1 MFRASARVVPSHA
14 ETALTSTI
22 GQSEEQLMSA
32 SFLVSAGTRAVDRP
46 VAAERSMLQMS
57 LDDALASHAHLT
69 DGQDGDHAVE
79 LGGLRVIHRQRFS
92 KWLHFLGM
100 RSANGTKIEAIMK
113 VSADDG
119 QTVVDAFPVRTGD
132 VVRVSGPLE
141 RRKGKFSIKVETLAV
156 EEAWSDVFGATIFED
171 HTVPEGNWG
180 RGNVLIQ
187 VAGSHAER
195 LKAYLLALHG
205 VHTVAISQV
214 PNTPQERGVL
224 AECADPAALFAA
236 LRDDPNV
243 PRVVRRW
250 YLLEGFHAT
259 LADAVRALEVQL
271 CELPPDTA
279 EGGPEALRCL
289 PDALRRCLP
298 EALRGNDGR
307 VPVRVATFPRVLGE
321 KVIPML
327 HAGGTATPQPHG
339 YRAVACVVYVQ
350 GRYAAGLAA
359 PSAFHGDLSTAHR
372 NTAGEAVSRAY
383 YKLREVRARCACVP
397 ADLSTVAAAIDV
409 GAAPGGW
416 TACLAKAGVRRVVA
430 VDPGA
435 LTIPDT
441 PPYDTA
447 VEHMQMTFEAALPQL
462 IGEVIA
468 TDADVRFG
476 LYVCDMNQPP
486 ATALD
491 FMLQSIPL
499 MQPRA
504 PFVLTF
510 KNPFKKE
517 AQWQRALGAAL
528 ARLEIVADGVTELH
542 LFANTSHET
551 TVVGTIKEPPPPQ
564 HALPW
569 ATPEELSVYATCKA
583 AGGSS
588 FKAQVEETGAE
599 TGTETGTPLSGDELS
614 LLTSAAEKGQKK
626 KKKKAKNSKK
636 AGGEGAPE

>member
-1 MFRASARVVPSHA
+1 
-14 ETALTSTI
+14 
-22 GQSEEQLMSA
+22 MSA

-626 KKKKAKNSKK
+626 KKKKAKNGKK

>member
-1 MFRASARVVPSHA
+1 
-14 ETALTSTI
+14 
-22 GQSEEQLMSA
+22 MSA

-46 VAAERSMLQMS
+46 VAAERSALQMS
-57 LDDALASHAHLT
+57 LDAALASHAHLT

-205 VHTVAISQV
+205 VRTVAISAV

-588 FKAQVEETGAE
+588 FKAQVEETGTDE

-626 KKKKAKNSKK
+626 KKKKKAKNSKK
-636 AGGEGAPE
+636 AGGEGAAKE

>member
-1 MFRASARVVPSHA
+1 
-14 ETALTSTI
+14 
-22 GQSEEQLMSA
+22 MSA

-46 VAAERSMLQMS
+46 VAAERSTLQMS
-57 LDDALASHAHLT
+57 LDAALASHAHLT

-588 FKAQVEETGAE
+588 FKAQVEETGADE
-599 TGTETGTPLSGDELS
+599 TGTESGTPLSGEELS

-626 KKKKAKNSKK
+626 KKKKAKNGKK

>member
-1 MFRASARVVPSHA
+1 
-14 ETALTSTI
+14 
-22 GQSEEQLMSA
+22 MSA

-46 VAAERSMLQMS
+46 VAAERSTLQMS
-57 LDDALASHAHLT
+57 LDAALASHAHLT

-626 KKKKAKNSKK
+626 KKKKAKNGKK

>member
-1 MFRASARVVPSHA
+1 
-14 ETALTSTI
+14 
-22 GQSEEQLMSA
+22 
-32 SFLVSAGTRAVDRP
+32 
-46 VAAERSMLQMS
+46 MS
-57 LDDALASHAHLT
+57 LDAALASHAHLV
-69 DGQDGDHAVE
+69 DGQDGEHAVE
-79 LGGLRVIHRQRFS
+79 LRGLRVVHRQRFS
-92 KWLHFLGM
+92 KWLHFLGL
-100 RSANGTKIEAIMK
+100 RSASGTVLEGILK
-113 VSADDG
+113 VNADDG
-119 QTVVDAFPVRTGD
+119 RTVVDAFPVRTGD
-132 VVRVSGPLE
+132 VVTVSGPLE
-141 RRKGKFSIKVETLAV
+141 RRKGKFSIKVEMLTI
-156 EEAWSDVFGATIFED
+156 EEAWSGVFGSTIFED
-171 HTVPEGNWG
+171 QTVPEDSWG

-205 VHTVAISQV
+205 VHTVAISSV

-224 AECADPAALFAA
+224 AECADPAALFSA

-259 LADAVRALEVQL
+259 LADAVCALEL
-271 CELPPDTA
+271 RLRELSPDTVGVGA
-279 EGGPEALRCL
+279 EALRCV
-289 PDALRRCLP
+289 PEAFRRCLP
-298 EALRGNDGR
+298 EALRGRDGR
-307 VPVRVATFPRVLGE
+307 VPVRVAAFPRALGG
-321 KVIPML
+321 KAIAML
-327 HAGGTATPQPHG
+327 QAGHAATPQPHG
-339 YRAVACVVYVQ
+339 YRAVACLVYVH

-383 YKLREVRARCACVP
+383 YKMREVRARCACVP
-397 ADLSTVAAAIDV
+397 ADLATLAAAIDV

-435 LTIPDT
+435 LTIPDA
-441 PPYDTA
+441 PPYDRA

-462 IGEVIA
+462 VSA
-468 TDADVRFG
+468 ARTADADVRFG

-491 FMLQSIPL
+491 FMLRSLPL
-499 MQPRA
+499 LRPRA

-510 KNPFKKE
+510 KNPFKKD
-517 AQWQRALGAAL
+517 AQWQQALGAAL
-528 ARLEIVADGVTELH
+528 ARLELVADGVSELH

-551 TVVGTIKEPPPPQ
+551 TVVGTIKESPPPQ

-569 ATPEELSVYATCKA
+569 ATPDELRVYASCKA

-588 FKAQVEETGAE
+588 FKAQLAG
-599 TGTETGTPLSGDELS
+599 TGTQSGMEAGTPLSGDELS
-614 LLTSAAEKGQKK
+614 LLAAVADVPAEKGQESKK
-626 KKKKAKNSKK
+626 KKKKAKDPKR
-636 AGGEGAPE
+636 AGGGG

>member
-1 MFRASARVVPSHA
+1 
-14 ETALTSTI
+14 
-22 GQSEEQLMSA
+22 MSA

-46 VAAERSMLQMS
+46 VAAERSALQMS
-57 LDDALASHAHLT
+57 LDAALASHAHLT
-69 DGQDGDHAVE
+69 DGQDGEHAVE
-79 LGGLRVIHRQRFS
+79 LRGLRVTHRQRFS

-588 FKAQVEETGAE
+588 FKAQVEETGADE
-599 TGTETGTPLSGDELS
+599 TGTESGTPLSGEELS

-626 KKKKAKNSKK
+626 KAKKAKNGKK
-636 AGGEGAPE
+636 AGGECAA

>member
-1 MFRASARVVPSHA
+1 
-14 ETALTSTI
+14 
-22 GQSEEQLMSA
+22 
-32 SFLVSAGTRAVDRP
+32 
-46 VAAERSMLQMS
+46 MS
-57 LDDALASHAHLT
+57 LDAIAKRATLLMTLDAALTSHAHLT
-69 DGQDGDHAVE
+69 DGQDGEHAVE
-79 LGGLRVIHRQRFS
+79 LRGLRVIHRQRFS

-132 VVRVSGPLE
+132 VVRVSGPME

-171 HTVPEGNWG
+171 HTVPEGDWG

-298 EALRGNDGR
+298 GALGGSDGR

-491 FMLQSIPL
+491 FMLQSVPL
-499 MQPRA
+499 LRPRA

-614 LLTSAAEKGQKK
+614 LLTSATEKGQKK
-626 KKKKAKNSKK
+626 KKKKAKNGKK
-636 AGGEGAPE
+636 AGGGGAAKE

>member
-1 MFRASARVVPSHA
+1 
-14 ETALTSTI
+14 
-22 GQSEEQLMSA
+22 
-32 SFLVSAGTRAVDRP
+32 
-46 VAAERSMLQMS
+46 MS
-57 LDDALASHAHLT
+57 LDAALASHAHLV
-69 DGQDGDHAVE
+69 DGQDGEHAVE
-79 LGGLRVIHRQRFS
+79 LRGLRVVHRQRFS
-92 KWLHFLGM
+92 KWLHFLGL
-100 RSANGTKIEAIMK
+100 RSASGTVLEGILK
-113 VSADDG
+113 VNADDG
-119 QTVVDAFPVRTGD
+119 RTVVDAFPVRTGD
-132 VVRVSGPLE
+132 VVTVRGPLE
-141 RRKGKFSIKVETLAV
+141 RRKGKFSIKVEMLTI
-156 EEAWSDVFGATIFED
+156 EEAWSGVFGSTIFED
-171 HTVPEGNWG
+171 QTVPEDSWG

-205 VHTVAISQV
+205 VHTVAISSV

-224 AECADPAALFAA
+224 AECADPAALFSA

-259 LADAVRALEVQL
+259 LADAVRALEL
-271 CELPPDTA
+271 RLRELSPDTVGVGA
-279 EGGPEALRCL
+279 ESLRCVPEAF
-289 PDALRRCLP
+289 RRCLP
-298 EALRGNDGR
+298 EALRGRDGR
-307 VPVRVATFPRVLGE
+307 VPVRVAAFPRALGG
-321 KVIPML
+321 KAIAML
-327 HAGGTATPQPHG
+327 QAGHAATPQPHG
-339 YRAVACVVYVQ
+339 YRAVACLVYVH

-383 YKLREVRARCACVP
+383 YKMREVRARCACVP
-397 ADLSTVAAAIDV
+397 ADLATLAAAIDV

-435 LTIPDT
+435 LTIPDA
-441 PPYDTA
+441 PPYDSA

-462 IGEVIA
+462 VSA
-468 TDADVRFG
+468 ARTADADVRFG

-491 FMLQSIPL
+491 FMLRSLPL
-499 MQPRA
+499 LGPRA

-510 KNPFKKE
+510 KNPFKKD
-517 AQWQRALGAAL
+517 AQWQQALGAAL
-528 ARLEIVADGVTELH
+528 ARLELVADGVSELH

-551 TVVGTIKEPPPPQ
+551 TVVGTIKESPPPQ

-569 ATPEELSVYATCKA
+569 ATPDELRVYASCKA

-588 FKAQVEETGAE
+588 FKAQLAG
-599 TGTETGTPLSGDELS
+599 TGTQSGMEAGTPLSGDELS
-614 LLTSAAEKGQKK
+614 LLAAVADVPAEKGQESKK
-626 KKKKAKNSKK
+626 KKKKAKDPKR
-636 AGGEGAPE
+636 AGGGG

>member
-1 MFRASARVVPSHA
+1 
-14 ETALTSTI
+14 
-22 GQSEEQLMSA
+22 
-32 SFLVSAGTRAVDRP
+32 
-46 VAAERSMLQMS
+46 
-57 LDDALASHAHLT
+57 
-69 DGQDGDHAVE
+69 
-79 LGGLRVIHRQRFS
+79 
-92 KWLHFLGM
+92 
-100 RSANGTKIEAIMK
+100 
-113 VSADDG
+113 
-119 QTVVDAFPVRTGD
+119 VVDAFPVRTGD

-171 HTVPEGNWG
+171 FTVPEGDWG

-205 VHTVAISQV
+205 VHTVAISAV

-289 PDALRRCLP
+289 PDAFRRCLP
-298 EALRGNDGR
+298 EALGGNDGR
-307 VPVRVATFPRVLGE
+307 VPVRVATFPRVLGQ

-327 HAGGTATPQPHG
+327 HAGGAATPQPHG

-435 LTIPDT
+435 LTIPKT

-462 IGEVIA
+462 VGEVIA
-468 TDADVRFG
+468 TDADVHDVRFG

-491 FMLQSIPL
+491 FMLQSVPL
-499 MQPRA
+499 LRPRA

-517 AQWQRALGAAL
+517 AR
-528 ARLEIVADGVTELH
+528 
-542 LFANTSHET
+542 
-551 TVVGTIKEPPPPQ
+551 
-564 HALPW
+564 
-569 ATPEELSVYATCKA
+569 
-583 AGGSS
+583 
-588 FKAQVEETGAE
+588 
-599 TGTETGTPLSGDELS
+599 
-614 LLTSAAEKGQKK
+614 
-626 KKKKAKNSKK
+626 
-636 AGGEGAPE
+636 

>member
-1 MFRASARVVPSHA
+1 MDVP
-14 ETALTSTI
+14 I
-22 GQSEEQLMSA
+22 
-32 SFLVSAGTRAVDRP
+32 
-46 VAAERSMLQMS
+46 MS
-57 LDDALASHAHLT
+57 LDAALASHAHLV
-69 DGQDGDHAVE
+69 DGQDGEHAVE
-79 LGGLRVIHRQRFS
+79 LRGLRVVHRQRFS
-92 KWLHFLGM
+92 KWLHFLGL
-100 RSANGTKIEAIMK
+100 RSASGTVLEGILK
-113 VSADDG
+113 VNADDG
-119 QTVVDAFPVRTGD
+119 RTVVDAFPVRTGD
-132 VVRVSGPLE
+132 VVTVRGPLE
-141 RRKGKFSIKVETLAV
+141 RRKGKFSIKVEMLTI
-156 EEAWSDVFGATIFED
+156 EEAWSGVFGSTIFED
-171 HTVPEGNWG
+171 QTVPEDSWG

-205 VHTVAISQV
+205 VHTVAISSV

-224 AECADPAALFAA
+224 AECADPAALFSA

-259 LADAVRALEVQL
+259 LADAVRALEL
-271 CELPPDTA
+271 RLRELSPDTVGVGA
-279 EGGPEALRCL
+279 ESLRCVPEAF
-289 PDALRRCLP
+289 RRCLP
-298 EALRGNDGR
+298 EALRGRDGR
-307 VPVRVATFPRVLGE
+307 VPVRVAAFPRALGG
-321 KVIPML
+321 KAIAML
-327 HAGGTATPQPHG
+327 QAGHAATPQPHG
-339 YRAVACVVYVQ
+339 YRAVACLVYVH

-383 YKLREVRARCACVP
+383 YKMREVRARCACVP
-397 ADLSTVAAAIDV
+397 ADLATLAAAIDV

-435 LTIPDT
+435 LTIPDA
-441 PPYDTA
+441 PPYDSA

-462 IGEVIA
+462 VSA
-468 TDADVRFG
+468 ARTADADVRFG

-491 FMLQSIPL
+491 FMLRSLPL
-499 MQPRA
+499 LRPRA

-510 KNPFKKE
+510 KNPFKKD
-517 AQWQRALGAAL
+517 AQWQQALGAAL
-528 ARLEIVADGVTELH
+528 ARLELVADGVSELH

-551 TVVGTIKEPPPPQ
+551 TVVGTIKESPPPQ

-569 ATPEELSVYATCKA
+569 ATPDELRVYASCKA

-588 FKAQVEETGAE
+588 FKAQLAG
-599 TGTETGTPLSGDELS
+599 TGTQSGMEAGTPLSGDELS
-614 LLTSAAEKGQKK
+614 LLAAVADVPAEKGQESKK
-626 KKKKAKNSKK
+626 KKKKAKDPKR
-636 AGGEGAPE
+636 AGGGG

>member
-1 MFRASARVVPSHA
+1 
-14 ETALTSTI
+14 
-22 GQSEEQLMSA
+22 
-32 SFLVSAGTRAVDRP
+32 
-46 VAAERSMLQMS
+46 MS
-57 LDDALASHAHLT
+57 LDAIAKRATLLMTLDAALASHAHLT
-69 DGQDGDHAVE
+69 DGQDGEHAVE
-79 LGGLRVIHRQRFS
+79 LRGLRVIHRQRFS

-100 RSANGTKIEAIMK
+100 RSANGTKIEAILK
-113 VSADDG
+113 VNADDG

-205 VHTVAISQV
+205 VHTVAISAV

-224 AECADPAALFAA
+224 AECADPTALFAA

-298 EALRGNDGR
+298 EALGGNDGR

-321 KVIPML
+321 RVIPML
-327 HAGGTATPQPHG
+327 HAGGAATPQPHG

-462 IGEVIA
+462 AGEVIA

-491 FMLQSIPL
+491 FMLQSVPL
-499 MQPRA
+499 LRPRA

-528 ARLEIVADGVTELH
+528 ARLELVADGVTELH

-588 FKAQVEETGAE
+588 FKAQLEE
-599 TGTETGTPLSGDELS
+599 TGTETGTSLLSGDELS
-614 LLTSAAEKGQKK
+614 LLTSAAEKGQGKK
-626 KKKKAKNSKK
+626 KKKKAKNSKR
-636 AGGEGAPE
+636 AAGGGEGAAKE

>member
-1 MFRASARVVPSHA
+1 MDVQGGSIAP
-14 ETALTSTI
+14 TL
-22 GQSEEQLMSA
+22 
-32 SFLVSAGTRAVDRP
+32 
-46 VAAERSMLQMS
+46 MS
-57 LDDALASHAHLT
+57 LDAALASHAHLV
-69 DGQDGDHAVE
+69 DGQDGEHAVE
-79 LGGLRVIHRQRFS
+79 LRGLRVVHRQRFS

-100 RSANGTKIEAIMK
+100 RSANGTVIEGILK
-113 VSADDG
+113 VNADDG
-119 QTVVDAFPVRTGD
+119 RTVVDAFPVRTGD
-132 VVRVSGPLE
+132 VVTASGPLE
-141 RRKGKFSIKVETLAV
+141 RRKGKFSVKVEMLTI
-156 EEAWSDVFGATIFED
+156 EEAWSGVFGSTIFED
-171 HTVPEGNWG
+171 QTVPEDSWG

-205 VHTVAISQV
+205 VHTVAISAV

-224 AECADPAALFAA
+224 AECADPAALFSA

-259 LADAVRALEVQL
+259 LADAVRALEL
-271 CELPPDTA
+271 RLRELSPDTA
-279 EGGPEALRCL
+279 GDGAEALRCL
-289 PDALRRCLP
+289 PEAFRRCLP
-298 EALRGNDGR
+298 EALRGRDGR
-307 VPVRVATFPRVLGE
+307 VPVRVATFPRALGG
-321 KVIPML
+321 KAIAML
-327 HAGGTATPQPHG
+327 QAGHAATPQPHG
-339 YRAVACVVYVQ
+339 YRAVACLVYVH

-383 YKLREVRARCACVP
+383 YKMREVRARCACVP
-397 ADLSTVAAAIDV
+397 ADLATLAAAIDV

-435 LTIPDT
+435 LTIPDA

-462 IGEVIA
+462 VSA
-468 TDADVRFG
+468 ARTADADVRFG

-491 FMLQSIPL
+491 FMLRSLPL
-499 MQPRA
+499 LRPRA

-510 KNPFKKE
+510 KNPFKKD
-517 AQWQRALGAAL
+517 AQWQQALGAAL
-528 ARLEIVADGVTELH
+528 ARLELVADGVTELH

-569 ATPEELSVYATCKA
+569 ATPDELRVYASCKA

-588 FKAQVEETGAE
+588 FKAQLEETGTQSGMEA
-599 TGTETGTPLSGDELS
+599 GTPLSGDELS
-614 LLTSAAEKGQKK
+614 LLASAADVPVGEGQESKK
-626 KKKKAKNSKK
+626 KKKKAKDPKR
-636 AGGEGAPE
+636 AGGGG

>member
-1 MFRASARVVPSHA
+1 
-14 ETALTSTI
+14 
-22 GQSEEQLMSA
+22 MSA

-46 VAAERSMLQMS
+46 VAAERSALQMS
-57 LDDALASHAHLT
+57 LDAALASHAHLT

-141 RRKGKFSIKVETLAV
+141 RRKGKFSIKVKTLAV

-279 EGGPEALRCL
+279 EGRPEALRCL

-636 AGGEGAPE
+636 AGGEGAAKE

>member
-1 MFRASARVVPSHA
+1 
-14 ETALTSTI
+14 
-22 GQSEEQLMSA
+22 MSA

-46 VAAERSMLQMS
+46 VAAERSTLQMS
-57 LDDALASHAHLT
+57 LDAALASHAHLT

-588 FKAQVEETGAE
+588 FKAQVEETGADE
-599 TGTETGTPLSGDELS
+599 TGTESGTPLSGEELS

-636 AGGEGAPE
+636 AGGEGGAKE

>member
-1 MFRASARVVPSHA
+1 MDVP
-14 ETALTSTI
+14 I
-22 GQSEEQLMSA
+22 
-32 SFLVSAGTRAVDRP
+32 
-46 VAAERSMLQMS
+46 MS
-57 LDDALASHAHLT
+57 LDAALASHAHLV
-69 DGQDGDHAVE
+69 DGQDGEHAVE
-79 LGGLRVIHRQRFS
+79 LRGLRVVHRQRFS
-92 KWLHFLGM
+92 KWLHFLGL
-100 RSANGTKIEAIMK
+100 RSASGTVLEGILK
-113 VSADDG
+113 VNADDG
-119 QTVVDAFPVRTGD
+119 RTVVDAFPVRTGD
-132 VVRVSGPLE
+132 VVTVSGPLE
-141 RRKGKFSIKVETLAV
+141 RRKGKFSIKVEMLTI
-156 EEAWSDVFGATIFED
+156 EEAWSGVFGSTIFED
-171 HTVPEGNWG
+171 QTVPEDSWG

-205 VHTVAISQV
+205 VHTVAISSV

-224 AECADPAALFAA
+224 AECADPAALFSA

-250 YLLEGFHAT
+250 YLLEGFHAA
-259 LADAVRALEVQL
+259 LADAVRALEL
-271 CELPPDTA
+271 RLRELSPDTVGVGA
-279 EGGPEALRCL
+279 ESLRCVPEAF
-289 PDALRRCLP
+289 RRCLP
-298 EALRGNDGR
+298 EALRGRDGR
-307 VPVRVATFPRVLGE
+307 VPVRVAAFPRALGG
-321 KVIPML
+321 KAIAML
-327 HAGGTATPQPHG
+327 QAGHAATPQPHG
-339 YRAVACVVYVQ
+339 YRAVACLVYVH

-383 YKLREVRARCACVP
+383 YKMREVRARCACVP
-397 ADLSTVAAAIDV
+397 ADLATLAAAIDV

-435 LTIPDT
+435 LTIPDA
-441 PPYDTA
+441 PPYDRA

-462 IGEVIA
+462 VSA
-468 TDADVRFG
+468 ARTADADVRFG

-491 FMLQSIPL
+491 FMLRSLPL
-499 MQPRA
+499 LRPRA

-510 KNPFKKE
+510 KNPFKKD
-517 AQWQRALGAAL
+517 AQWQQALGAAL
-528 ARLEIVADGVTELH
+528 ARLELVADGVSELH

-569 ATPEELSVYATCKA
+569 ATPDELRVYASCKA

-588 FKAQVEETGAE
+588 FKAQLAG
-599 TGTETGTPLSGDELS
+599 TGTQSGMEAGTPLSGDELS
-614 LLTSAAEKGQKK
+614 LLAAAADVPAEKGQESKK
-626 KKKKAKNSKK
+626 KKKKAKDPKR
-636 AGGEGAPE
+636 AGGGG

>member
-1 MFRASARVVPSHA
+1 MDVP
-14 ETALTSTI
+14 I
-22 GQSEEQLMSA
+22 
-32 SFLVSAGTRAVDRP
+32 
-46 VAAERSMLQMS
+46 MS
-57 LDDALASHAHLT
+57 LDAALASHAHLV
-69 DGQDGDHAVE
+69 DGQDGEHAVE
-79 LGGLRVIHRQRFS
+79 LRGLRVVHRQRFS
-92 KWLHFLGM
+92 KWLHFLGL
-100 RSANGTKIEAIMK
+100 RSASGTVLEGILK
-113 VSADDG
+113 VNADDG
-119 QTVVDAFPVRTGD
+119 RTVVDAFPVRTGD
-132 VVRVSGPLE
+132 VVTVSGPLE
-141 RRKGKFSIKVETLAV
+141 RRKGKFSIKVEMLTI
-156 EEAWSDVFGATIFED
+156 EEAWSGVFGSTIFED
-171 HTVPEGNWG
+171 QTVPEDSWG

-205 VHTVAISQV
+205 VHTVAISSV

-224 AECADPAALFAA
+224 AECADPAALFSA

-259 LADAVRALEVQL
+259 LADAVRALEL
-271 CELPPDTA
+271 RLRELSPDTVGVGA
-279 EGGPEALRCL
+279 ESLRCVPEAF
-289 PDALRRCLP
+289 RRCLP
-298 EALRGNDGR
+298 EALRGRDGR
-307 VPVRVATFPRVLGE
+307 VPVRVAAFPRALGG
-321 KVIPML
+321 KAIAML
-327 HAGGTATPQPHG
+327 QAGHAATPQPHG
-339 YRAVACVVYVQ
+339 YRAVACLVYVH

-383 YKLREVRARCACVP
+383 YKMREVRARCACVP
-397 ADLSTVAAAIDV
+397 ADLATLAAAIDV

-435 LTIPDT
+435 LTIPDA
-441 PPYDTA
+441 PPYDSA

-462 IGEVIA
+462 VSA
-468 TDADVRFG
+468 ARTADADVRFG

-491 FMLQSIPL
+491 FMLRSLPL
-499 MQPRA
+499 LRPRA

-510 KNPFKKE
+510 KNPFKKD
-517 AQWQRALGAAL
+517 AQWQQALGAAL
-528 ARLEIVADGVTELH
+528 ARLELVADGVSELH

-569 ATPEELSVYATCKA
+569 ATPDELRVYASCKA

-588 FKAQVEETGAE
+588 FKAQLAG
-599 TGTETGTPLSGDELS
+599 TGTQSGMEAGTPLSGDELS
-614 LLTSAAEKGQKK
+614 LLAAAADVPAEKGQESKK
-626 KKKKAKNSKK
+626 KKKKAKDPKR
-636 AGGEGAPE
+636 AGGGG